1 MTEITT
7 VVDTYLAA
15 LSEADP
21 AARTDQVK
29 AAWTDDAHFVDPLLE
44 ASGHD
49 EIAGLADAVTA
60 QFPGHAFRRTTGVDA
75 HHDLVRFAWELVGP
89 DGTVAATGLDVAVVA
104 PDGRLA
110 RVAGFFGEP
119 PAKDE

>member
-15 LSEADP
+15 LTEADP

-29 AAWTDDAHFVDPLLE
+29 TAWADDAHFVDPLLE
-44 ASGHD
+44 ATGHD
-49 EIAGLADAVTA
+49 AIAALTDAVTG
-60 QFPGHAFRRTTGVDA
+60 QFPGHTFRRTTGIDA
-75 HHDLVRFAWELVGP
+75 HHDLVRFAWELAGP

-110 RVAGFFGEP
+110 RVAGFFGDP
-119 PAKDE
+119 PAREG